1 MSVDPRGCSAELR
14 EALDSP
20 VPSIR
25 TPFTKE
31 GKVDLDGVRS
41 QVDFAIAG
49 KARTLMVTWGDSL
62 FSLQT
67 DEEIAEL
74 VKVVVEQANGRA
86 KVIAADNSWA
96 TPKAVSYAEYC
107 RDLGAGPAN
116 AVTSRLGRVG
126 AAGAARRAF
135 QRSWRTHSDDD
146 SDRLFQNGWG
156 AATGA
161 ADGSGAGALR
171 RSAEPGGGQG

>member
-107 RDLGAGPAN
+107 RDLG
-116 AVTSRLGRVG
+116 GR
-126 AAGAARRAF
+126 
-135 QRSWRTHSDDD
+135 TC
-146 SDRLFQNGWG
+146 
-156 AATGA
+156 
-161 ADGSGAGALR
+161 
-171 RSAEPGGGQG
+171 